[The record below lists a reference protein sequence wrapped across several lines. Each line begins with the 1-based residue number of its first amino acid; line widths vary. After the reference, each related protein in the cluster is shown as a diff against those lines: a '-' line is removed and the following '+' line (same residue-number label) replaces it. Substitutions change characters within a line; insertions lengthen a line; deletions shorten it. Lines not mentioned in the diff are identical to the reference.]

1 MAEQDMEKYFDL
13 IKNLGQTHIS
23 MIQFYKKPAG
33 SETPSDLTD
42 LELLDEF

>member
-23 MIQFYKKPAG
+23 MIQFYKKIGLHEWANLV
-33 SETPSDLTD
+33 DYRH
-42 LELLDEF
+42 